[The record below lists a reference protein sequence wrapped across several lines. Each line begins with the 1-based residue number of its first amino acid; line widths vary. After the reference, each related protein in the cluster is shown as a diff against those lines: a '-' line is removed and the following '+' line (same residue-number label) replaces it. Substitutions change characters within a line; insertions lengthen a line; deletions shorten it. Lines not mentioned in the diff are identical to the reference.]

1 MSTKERLIPGPD
13 HPITVAPTGKHVV
26 VKAGGKVI
34 AETDSALTLQ
44 ESNYPPVQYLPLQ
57 DVDADVISPTDH
69 ETYCPYKGDASY
81 YSLSTADG
89 ELENV
94 IWTYEQP
101 YDAVAEIKDHVAFYP
116 NKGRDQRR
124 LIAPD
129 CFTTLPLVAQRE
141 RVRWIRPQRV
151 RRCSRDTE
159 EWPSR
164 EG

>member
-13 HPITVAPTGKHVV
+13 HPITVAPTGKHVA

-44 ESNYPPVQYLPLQ
+44 ESSYPPVQYLPLK
-57 DVDADVISPTDH
+57 DVDADVIRRTDH

-81 YSLSTADG
+81 YSLSTGDG

-116 NKGRDQRR
+116 NKVEITVG
-124 LIAPD
+124 
-129 CFTTLPLVAQRE
+129 
-141 RVRWIRPQRV
+141 
-151 RRCSRDTE
+151 
-159 EWPSR
+159 
-164 EG
+164 